1 MENIKTNRIEN
12 EKGYSIKLTYSEKG
26 ILIFEQGKDVTGIR
40 DYCPNYNIFIPSRNN
55 ITDNVGIAVDFLK
68 KLEANERR
76 QRFHIGEI
84 AEVDDFPYI
93 WEKFEEDDIFTKYGR
108 PRLYSDEK
116 YWFKDPWF
124 WDFFLEKMNIAYSKL
139 LRDPTVPQKTIL
151 VEFAR
156 GGENALAHAFS
167 TLSPEILK
175 RSGILYI
182 DVSYEESVR
191 KNRRRFKPAEAD
203 SILFHSLPDDKM
215 EFYYKVND
223 WHKLAPDKEGELLLQ
238 NIRVP
243 YAVLPNEPE
252 VTDTP
257 EHLATPLEDALER
270 LWKGYLAT
278 R

>member
-1 MENIKTNRIEN
+1 VLASFPRIAFLLLGDEEGN
-12 EKGYSIKLTYSEKG
+12 VEEMFMIPIFHTIILTARPAAGKSEV
-26 ILIFEQGKDVTGIR
+26 I
-40 DYCPNYNIFIPSRNN
+40 
-55 ITDNVGIAVDFLK
+55 DFLK
-68 KLEANERR
+68 KLPLEDRR
-76 QRFHIGEI
+76 KQYHIGSI

-93 WEKFEEDDIFTKYGR
+93 WEKFEEDDIFSKCGR
-108 PRLYSDEK
+108 PRIYTDEK
-116 YWFKDPWF
+116 YWFKDPWL
-124 WDFFLEKMNIAYSKL
+124 WDFFLEKMNLAYAKL
-139 LRDPTVPQKTIL
+139 LRDPKSSEKTIL

-156 GGENALAHAFS
+156 GGEHALSHAFS
-167 TLSPEILK
+167 VLSTEIL
-175 RSGILYI
+175 RRAAILYI

-191 KNRRRFKPAEAD
+191 KNLRRFRPNEAD

-223 WHKLAPDKEGELLLQ
+223 WHELAREKQGILTLQ

-257 EHLATPLEDALER
+257 EHLAEPLRDALDR
-270 LWKGYLAT
+270 LWQGYAAT

>member
-1 MENIKTNRIEN
+1 MMQIFQTI
-12 EKGYSIKLTYSEKG
+12 ILTARPAAGKSEV
-26 ILIFEQGKDVTGIR
+26 I
-40 DYCPNYNIFIPSRNN
+40 
-55 ITDNVGIAVDFLK
+55 DFLK
-68 KLEANERR
+68 KLDSKERR
-76 QRFHIGEI
+76 RRFHIGEI

-116 YWFKDPWF
+116 YWFKDPWL
-124 WDFFLEKMNIAYSKL
+124 WDFFLEKMNVAYSKL
-139 LRDPTVPQKTIL
+139 LRDPKVAQKTIL

-156 GGENALAHAFS
+156 GGENALAHTFS
-167 TLSPEILK
+167 VLSPEIL
-175 RSGILYI
+175 RRAGILYI

-191 KNRRRFKPAEAD
+191 KNRRRFKPEEAD

-223 WHKLAPDKEGELLLQ
+223 WHKLAPDKEGVLTLQ
-238 NIRVP
+238 DIKVP

-257 EHLATPLEDALER
+257 EHLAPPLENALNR

>member
-1 MENIKTNRIEN
+1 MTQIFHTI
-12 EKGYSIKLTYSEKG
+12 ILTARPAAGKSEV
-26 ILIFEQGKDVTGIR
+26 I
-40 DYCPNYNIFIPSRNN
+40 
-55 ITDNVGIAVDFLK
+55 DFLK
-68 KLEANERR
+68 KLPAEERR
-76 QRFHIGEI
+76 SRYHIGQI

-93 WEKFEEDDIFTKYGR
+93 WEKFEEDDIFSKHGR
-108 PRLYSDEK
+108 PRVYTDEK
-116 YWFKDPWF
+116 YWFKDPWL
-124 WDFFLEKMNIAYSKL
+124 WDFFLLKMNIAYEKL
-139 LRDPTVPQKTIL
+139 LRNPKIAETTIL

-156 GGENALAHAFS
+156 GGENALSHTFS
-167 TLSPEILK
+167 VLSPDIL
-175 RSGILYI
+175 RQAGILYI

-191 KNRRRFKPAEAD
+191 KNRRRFRPAEAD

-223 WHKLAPDKEGELLLQ
+223 WHKLASDQQGILTLQ

-257 EHLATPLEDALER
+257 EHLAKPLQDALER
-270 LWKGYLAT
+270 LWQGYLTT